1 VIGDYVGIRKMG
13 AWGPG
18 IFADDEALDVR
29 DDYRWYLAD
38 AQSDEGATDA
48 IAKSYGASFDD
59 LGATTAFWLALALT
73 QWKMGRLDPRAKA
86 AALRII
92 DEGIDLQRWDGSK
105 LRGKRAAALAKAR
118 ETISSP
124 QPPARPMPK
133 PLPVQLPGWQ
143 FGEVVGVRARNGR
156 LVLLHMICYRRWTSL
171 KVKAPVVSFLNW
183 VASEPPTE
191 EQLSTLTYIN
201 WRKLGKFEIRGNH
214 LCCLASPRSKP
225 IPESKFIHLGL
236 FKPVTKGEAKSPY
249 IGIDDRDGRTL
260 DTILEGVLQPYWD
273 DPTLSPHRPG
283 FDQERKAQG

>member
-1 VIGDYVGIRKMG
+1 MG

-18 IFADDEALDVR
+18 IFADDDALDVR

-48 IAKSYGASFDD
+48 LAKSYGASFDD

-92 DEGIDLQRWDGSK
+92 DEGIDLQKWDGSK

-133 PLPVQLPGWQ
+133 PLPVQLPASA
-143 FGEVVGVRARNGR
+143 RAGPASYFAANFASS
-156 LVLLHMICYRRWTSL
+156 C
-171 KVKAPVVSFLNW
+171 
-183 VASEPPTE
+183 SEPSTKNF
-191 EQLSTLTYIN
+191 LSFITL
-201 WRKLGKFEIRGNH
+201 RKK
-214 LCCLASPRSKP
+214 
-225 IPESKFIHLGL
+225 
-236 FKPVTKGEAKSPY
+236 
-249 IGIDDRDGRTL
+249 
-260 DTILEGVLQPYWD
+260 
-273 DPTLSPHRPG
+273 
-283 FDQERKAQG
+283 